1 MIKPNWLPTILV
13 KRPRY
18 LSDRN
23 FVLILSLFI
32 GLIAGLLAYALKT
45 GVFYLQNLFLYGLD
59 FEQHKLILLG
69 LPLLGISL
77 TVIFTRLILKDKE
90 KHNITSIL
98 YSISR
103 RNSLMKFHKI
113 FSSVT
118 GAIFTVGLG
127 GSAGLESPIISSGS
141 ALGSNLGRILKLD
154 SKEITLL
161 LACGSSAAVSAIFN
175 TPIAGIV
182 FAIEVL
188 LIDMNRFSLIP
199 LLVASLSGTLVTH
212 LLYREGIMFN
222 AIDFEPFHLSY
233 FPYYIV
239 FAILMA
245 AASMYFT
252 SVFFKVEAWF
262 DKMQNPI
269 RKILIGG
276 IVLGIALFFFPAL
289 FGEGYLALKQI
300 FSGNQSALYELSPLN
315 SFVGN
320 RIWLSLAFILILA
333 LLKVVATSITMSAGG
348 IGGIF
353 APSVFTGGLLG
364 FVFASA
370 INIFYGE
377 PVVSVPGFVLVG
389 MAGCLTGVLHA
400 PLTGIFLIAE
410 VTQSYSLIVPL
421 MIVTTI
427 TFIVVKAFMPHSII
441 TKQLAEKGNLIT
453 HDKDKAVLALMDIKK
468 VIESNIHTVSYDAM
482 LGELVDIIAKSHRN
496 LFPVV
501 DDNQN
506 LKGIVYMEHIRSI
519 IFEREYYDSVPVTD
533 LMVNPPAIIDINDNM
548 QIVIDTFNTTK
559 AWNLPVLDGEKYI
572 GVVSRSKL
580 FGEYRT
586 QLLKITEE

>member
-1 MIKPNWLPTILV
+1 MIKPNWFPTILV

-32 GLIAGLLAYALKT
+32 GLIAGLLAYVLKT

-77 TVIFTRLILKDKE
+77 TVIFTHLILRDKE
-90 KHNITSIL
+90 KHNVSSIL

-141 ALGSNLGRILKLD
+141 AVGSNIGRILKLD

-199 LLVASLSGTLVTH
+199 LLVASVSGTLVTH

-222 AIDFEPFHLSY
+222 AIDFEPFKLSY

-239 FAILMA
+239 FAILVA
-245 AASMYFT
+245 AASIYFT
-252 SVFFKVEAWF
+252 AVYFKIEAWF
-262 DKMQNPI
+262 EKIKNPV

-276 IVLGIALFFFPAL
+276 SILGIALFFFPAL

-300 FSGNQSALYELSPLN
+300 FSGNQTALHELSPLN
-315 SFVGN
+315 SFVEN
-320 RIWLSLAFILILA
+320 RIWLSLGFILVLA
-333 LLKVVATSITMSAGG
+333 LLKVVATAITMSAGG

-364 FVFASA
+364 LVFASA
-370 INIFYGE
+370 VNIFYGE

-410 VTQSYSLIVPL
+410 ITQSYSLIVPL

-427 TFIVVKAFMPHSII
+427 TYIVVKAFMPHSII

-453 HDKDKAVLALMDIKK
+453 HDKDKAVLAFMDIKK
-468 VIESNIHTVSYDAM
+468 VVETDLRTVSENAM
-482 LGELVDIIAKSHRN
+482 LGELVDIISHSHRN
-496 LFPVV
+496 IFPVI
-501 DDNQN
+501 DKEQS

-519 IFEREYYDSVPVTD
+519 IFEREYYDTLPVTD
-533 LMVNPPAIIDINDNM
+533 LMVNPPAVIQINCSM
-548 QIVIDTFNTTK
+548 QKVIDTFNDTQ

-572 GVVSRSKL
+572 GVISRSKL
-580 FGEYRT
+580 FGEYRS